1 MTHWRFAGE
10 NLSSLPIDGSA
21 TFTMAM
27 SSTTMNWAAQMA
39 ASANHRR
46 GSATA
51 PSGDGAV
58 RAISIRVSSLVQTNR
73 GLLLPTGRGPA
84 SFPPAGSTAR
94 GAALYPPSQWSRR
107 VAGDKPRPT
116 VLGGWFWA
124 GRGRAPAYG
133 TASPGLRD

>member
-1 MTHWRFAGE
+1 
-10 NLSSLPIDGSA
+10 
-21 TFTMAM
+21 MAM

-58 RAISIRVSSLVQTNR
+58 ATISIRVSSLVQTNR
-73 GLLLPTGRGPA
+73 GHLLATGRGPA
-84 SFPPAGSTAR
+84 SFPPDRTHSEGSGIVHAGPMVAACGRGQAPATAV
-94 GAALYPPSQWSRR
+94 G
-107 VAGDKPRPT
+107 
-116 VLGGWFWA
+116 

-133 TASPGLRD
+133 TASPGLRDRGD

>member
-1 MTHWRFAGE
+1 
-10 NLSSLPIDGSA
+10 
-21 TFTMAM
+21 MAM

-84 SFPPAGSTAR
+84 SFPPAGPTAR
-94 GAALYPPSQWSRR
+94 GPEIVRAEPMVAACGRGQAPAYGS
-107 VAGDKPRPT
+107 
-116 VLGGWFWA
+116 GWFWA

-133 TASPGLRD
+133 TASPGLRDRGDQFRAGSKAIVERSWS